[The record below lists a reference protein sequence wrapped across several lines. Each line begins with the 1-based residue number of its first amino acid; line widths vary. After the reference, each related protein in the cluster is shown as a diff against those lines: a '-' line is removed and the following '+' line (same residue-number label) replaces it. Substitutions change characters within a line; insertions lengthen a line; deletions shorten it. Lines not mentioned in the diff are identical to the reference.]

1 VRKRTLVTISA
12 ALAAGFCAL
21 SPFSAQAQSYK
32 ADDIIKHFGAAKP
45 NLGVSRGLCVG
56 TEAECNKAGHA
67 VKPVGAFDLVVKFKY
82 NSDVLEPE
90 AKLNLDEFAKALK
103 DPNLSASSFLVEG
116 HTDARG
122 SADYNLNLSERRARA
137 ASTRPSSFPAAMD
150 RASRWSP
157 TSSRATT
164 GGSRPGCRSSDA
176 LARLRPRR
184 FRPTVR
190 GHGRAQFR

>member
-1 VRKRTLVTISA
+1 VRKQALVTISA

-137 ASTRPSSFPAAMD
+137 VVGYLRERGVDEAKLVPRGYGQSKPLVADKFSGDNRRVETR
-150 RASRWSP
+150 
-157 TSSRATT
+157 
-164 GGSRPGCRSSDA
+164 
-176 LARLRPRR
+176 L
-184 FRPTVR
+184 
-190 GHGRAQFR
+190 QIE